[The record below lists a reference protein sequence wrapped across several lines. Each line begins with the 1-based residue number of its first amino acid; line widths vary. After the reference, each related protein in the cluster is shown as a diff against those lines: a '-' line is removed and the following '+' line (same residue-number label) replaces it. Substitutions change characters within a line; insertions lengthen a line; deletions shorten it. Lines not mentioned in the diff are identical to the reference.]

1 VKRASDI
8 TNRKDMARSQF
19 IINANP
25 RKGSRRSA
33 RDDQGERSGRILIL
47 TPTHIAV
54 LVAKEKWKSASFP
67 NTLIIALSII
77 ENANPY

>member
-1 VKRASDI
+1 MKRVSDI
-8 TNRKDMARSQF
+8 TNRKDMIRSQF
-19 IINANP
+19 IINVNS
-25 RKGSRRSA
+25 RKEFRRSA

-47 TPTHIAV
+47 TSTHIAV
-54 LVAKEKWKSASFP
+54 LIAKEKWKSAFFF